1 MIFQR
6 ALQRELFGAA
16 GAVFTTL
23 FTITITFMLIK
34 ILGQA
39 AGGKVASADVIT
51 LIAYSSLT
59 YLPILLMLTGFISVL
74 MVITRMYQD
83 SEMVV
88 WFSSGLSL
96 TSWVRPIFRFGLPFI
111 VLIAL
116 LSLVATPWANR
127 QSSEVRQG
135 YEKREDIAKVS
146 PGKFQESASSER
158 IFFVEEVTGDLSKV
172 KNIFINTFKDGRSS
186 VVVAKEGMIEI
197 NPQGDRFLVMS
208 KGRRY
213 DGLPTEPDFQMMQ
226 FEKYGILVSAQTKA
240 AAGDKSAKSL
250 SLSELLADPNNFNQG
265 ELLWRISLPLMA
277 SVLLL
282 LAVPLGYVN
291 PRVGRSANLIFS
303 LLLVVL
309 YLNMLN
315 IVQAAVVQGRSP
327 FGMAWW
333 PLHLFALISVAML
346 FGWRLKV
353 NSRLHP
359 LVLWS
364 KVKCSMRNA
373 GQSTNIAGK
382 TPT

>member
-23 FTITITFMLIK
+23 FTISITWMLIK

-39 AGGKVASADVIT
+39 AGGKVASADVIS
-51 LIAYSSLT
+51 LIGFASLT
-59 YLPILLMLTGFISVL
+59 YLPVLLILTGFISVL
-74 MVITRMYQD
+74 LVVSRSYQD

-88 WFSSGLSL
+88 WFASGLSL
-96 TSWVRPIFRFGLPFI
+96 TSWVWPILKFGLP
-111 VLIAL
+111 LIALTAL

-127 QSSEVRQG
+127 QSLEVRQG

-158 IFFVEEVTGDLSKV
+158 IFFVEEVAGDLSKV
-172 KNIFINTFKDGRSS
+172 RNVFINTFKNGRSS
-186 VVVAKEGMIEI
+186 VVVAKEGTIEI
-197 NPQGDRFLVMS
+197 DPQGDRFLVMS
-208 KGRRY
+208 QGRRY

-226 FEKYGILVSAQTKA
+226 FEKYGIRVSTQTKA
-240 AAGDKSAKSL
+240 VAGDKSAKSL

-265 ELLWRISLPLMA
+265 ELLWRISLPLMGT
-277 SVLLL
+277 VLLL

-291 PRVGRSANLIFS
+291 PRVGRSANLIIA
-303 LLLVVL
+303 LLLVVV

-315 IVQAAVVQGRSP
+315 IVQAGVVQGRSG
-327 FGMAWW
+327 FAMAWW
-333 PLHLFALISVAML
+333 PLHLLALILVVLL
-346 FGWRLKV
+346 FSWRLKV
-353 NSRLHP
+353 NSRYHP

-364 KVKCSMRNA
+364 KIKCSMR
-373 GQSTNIAGK
+373 GK
-382 TPT
+382 EKCHP

>member
-39 AGGKVASADVIT
+39 AGGKVVSADVIT

-74 MVITRMYQD
+74 MVVTRMYQD

-96 TSWVRPIFRFGLPFI
+96 TSWLIPIFRFGLPFV

-127 QSSEVRQG
+127 QSAEVRQV
-135 YEKREDIAKVS
+135 YEKRGDIAKVS

-158 IFFVEEVTGDLSKV
+158 IFFVEEVAGDLSKV

-250 SLSELLADPNNFNQG
+250 PLSELLADPNKFNQG

-315 IVQAAVVQGRSP
+315 IVQAGVVQGRSS
-327 FGMAWW
+327 FAMAWW
-333 PLHLFALISVAML
+333 PLHVFAMLAVAML
-346 FGWRLKV
+346 FFWRLKV
-353 NSRLHP
+353 NSRFHP

-364 KVKCSMRNA
+364 NIKCSLRNA
-373 GQSTNIAGK
+373 GNSTNIAGK
-382 TPT
+382 SPT

>member
-23 FTITITFMLIK
+23 FTISITWMLIK

-39 AGGKVASADVIT
+39 AGGKVASADVIS
-51 LIAYSSLT
+51 LIGFASLT
-59 YLPILLMLTGFISVL
+59 YLPVLLILTGFISVL
-74 MVITRMYQD
+74 LVVSRSYQD

-88 WFSSGLSL
+88 WFASGLSL
-96 TSWVRPIFRFGLPFI
+96 TSWVKPILKFGLP
-111 VLIAL
+111 LIALTAL

-127 QSSEVRQG
+127 QSLEVRQG

-158 IFFVEEVTGDLSKV
+158 IFFVEEVAGDLSKV
-172 KNIFINTFKDGRSS
+172 RNVFINTFKNGRSS
-186 VVVAKEGMIEI
+186 VVVAKEGTIEI
-197 NPQGDRFLVMS
+197 DPQGDRFLVMS
-208 KGRRY
+208 QGRRY

-226 FEKYGILVSAQTKA
+226 FEKYGILVSTQTKA
-240 AAGDKSAKSL
+240 VAGDKSAKSL

-265 ELLWRISLPLMA
+265 ELLWRISLPLMGT
-277 SVLLL
+277 VLLL

-291 PRVGRSANLIFS
+291 PRVGRSANLIIA
-303 LLLVVL
+303 LLLVVV

-315 IVQAAVVQGRSP
+315 IVQAGVVQGRSS
-327 FGMAWW
+327 FAMAWW
-333 PLHLFALISVAML
+333 PLHLVALILVVLL
-346 FGWRLKV
+346 FSWRLKV
-353 NSRLHP
+353 NSRYHP

-364 KVKCSMRNA
+364 KIKCSLR
-373 GQSTNIAGK
+373 GK
-382 TPT
+382 EKCHP